1 MPIRPPEDILA
12 LARHFLRQHSEA
24 AFFSTEAEHMLC
36 AYHWP
41 GNVRELRNVVTTA
54 MIHAKGYEIGSH
66 DLGGME
72 PAHHASSRDGSGLQL
87 AGLEREA
94 IREALRQTGGHHQQ
108 AADLLGI
115 SRRTLT
121 RKLKLY
127 GSDEPAESRYIYGTV
142 PGA

>member
-1 MPIRPPEDILA
+1 LA
-12 LARHFLRQHSEA
+12 AHFLRQHSES
-24 AFFSTEAEHMLC
+24 AFFSAEAEERLC
-36 AYHWP
+36 AYDWP
-41 GNVRELRNVVTTA
+41 GNVRELRNVVTGA
-54 MIHAKGYEIGSH
+54 IIRAKGYEIGPY
-66 DLGGME
+66 DLGALE
-72 PAHHASSRDGSGLQL
+72 PAHHGSLEGFGLQL

-127 GSDEPAESRYIYGTV
+127 GSPEPVESRYTYGTV
-142 PGA
+142 PRV